1 LYANGVYTAMAG
13 AGITVVETRAFA
25 ARAKDR
31 MSPVDI

>member
-1 LYANGVYTAMAG
+1 MAG